1 MKKKLTTELSQF
13 RKIGRMCDFGA
24 AHQHRF
30 RPGTPAAE
38 TLTAMA
44 STVTELK
51 AATASQASLRNR
63 LREMLR
69 SKTDARAA
77 LRDDIESLYETAR
90 GIAAKQPGFDDK
102 FQESFWG
109 DPKLLSAASSALRD
123 AAPMADAFVEHAL
136 PPDFLEILK
145 RKIQRFER
153 AREEY
158 ARVRTACAIGQ
169 KTLEGSLRKAVAGA
183 KGFDVIIKNT
193 LRDDPAALTAWE
205 ELCRVRRR

>member
-158 ARVRTACAIGQ
+158 ASVRTACFIGQ
-169 KTLEGSLRKAVAGA
+169 KTLEDSLRKAVAGA

-193 LRDDPAALTAWE
+193 LRDDPAVLTAWG

>member
-51 AATASQASLRNR
+51 AATAAQASLRNR

-158 ARVRTACAIGQ
+158 ATVRTACAIGQ
-169 KTLEGSLRKAVAGA
+169 KTLEDSLRKAVAGA